1 MNLVPIVISDI
12 YLAYDASPIYQLDV
26 LWAITWKRGV
36 LSYTD
41 LLRLW
46 KVLGPMLTVSVKS
59 GMARVCSF
67 MVKYYS
73 SWSGKSAAP
82 VTRGIING
90 MMRKESNPRAL

>member
-1 MNLVPIVISDI
+1 MNTVLTIINDI
-12 YLAYDASPIYQLDV
+12 YPAYDASPIYQLDV
-26 LWAITWKRGV
+26 LWAATWKWGV

-67 MVKYYS
+67 MVKHYS

-82 VTRGIING
+82 VR
-90 MMRKESNPRAL
+90 RATIS